1 MQTELVPQELSYA
14 IAVQRANFESQLELA
29 QKYKRNMSF
38 VQNRIF
44 SLATLDTETA
54 DECVYALPRAG
65 KTIEGASIR
74 FAEIVKSA
82 YGNCR
87 VATQLL
93 EVNIKQG
100 YILAQAVFE
109 DIEAN
114 TIEYETIRRRIT
126 SKNEDMI
133 NVHCNVAL
141 SIARRNVILK
151 AIPRPLWNKAFQ
163 AVLKT
168 RSGEQAPLE
177 ESRKKAIEAM
187 LSLGLTEPQIFEL
200 LGVASIV
207 EITEQD
213 VQTMRGY
220 YRGIKNGE
228 LTIEDLMP
236 AAIVQAA
243 APVTNLV
250 DMEEA

>member
-1 MQTELVPQELSYA
+1 MQTELVPHEISYA
-14 IAVQRANFESQLELA
+14 VAVQRANFESQLELA

-44 SLATLDTETA
+44 SLATLDAETA

-87 VATQLL
+87 VATQIL

-133 NVHCNVAL
+133 NLGC
-141 SIARRNVILK
+141 NVILK
-151 AIPRPLWNKAFQ
+151 AIPRPLWNQAFQ

-177 ESRKKAIEAM
+177 ESRKKAIDAM

-200 LGVASIV
+200 LGIASII

-220 YRGIKNGE
+220 YKGIKNGD
-228 LTIEDLMP
+228 LTVEDLVP
-236 AAIVQAA
+236 AAAVQATA
-243 APVTNLV
+243 SVTSLL
-250 DMEEA
+250 DMEDEK